1 MFIEVLKVENITI
14 YVSKYFV
21 KKLKCSCLGAW
32 FYFCFGTKS
41 NKKIK
46 ATEKQLKI
54 FAFRYAEEAKDWAV
68 ELK

>member
-41 NKKIK
+41 KIK
-46 ATEKQLKI
+46 AAAKQHFIKG
-54 FAFRYAEEAKDWAV
+54 FFWD
-68 ELK
+68 